1 MANLALADEEAGAG
15 AGIIGDRR
23 LLELRAR
30 LDKKGKPRIKSTAR
44 KALNFIREAG
54 NGSSRGTDEGDEVV
68 GLVVAEEVRVE
79 EGPAARSRRH

>member
-30 LDKKGKPRIKSTAR
+30 LDKKGKPRIKSMPAAR
-44 KALNFIREAG
+44 RALNFTRE
-54 NGSSRGTDEGDEVV
+54 REQQ
-68 GLVVAEEVRVE
+68 RQ
-79 EGPAARSRRH
+79 